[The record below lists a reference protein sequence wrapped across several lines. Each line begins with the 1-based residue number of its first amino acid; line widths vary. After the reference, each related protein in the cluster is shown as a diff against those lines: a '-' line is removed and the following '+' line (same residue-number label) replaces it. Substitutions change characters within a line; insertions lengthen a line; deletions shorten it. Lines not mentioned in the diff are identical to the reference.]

1 MSSGPEM
8 TACDSE
14 VIPSV
19 TMCFRIGMVQPD
31 HTRASQMATQSRE
44 DWLRPAEHFLE
55 FFAAQLASDRTRA
68 EYCSGRGGRLD

>member
-1 MSSGPEM
+1 
-8 TACDSE
+8 
-14 VIPSV
+14 
-19 TMCFRIGMVQPD
+19 
-31 HTRASQMATQSRE
+31 MATQSRE